1 MLAALADVYLH
12 KGFFR
17 TLRCV
22 VLTDQRETCVD
33 ATQWSIVS
41 SVHAITPNSF
51 STTSKDILTPAES
64 HKTKGDFKG
73 VGHALVD

>member
-17 TLRCV
+17 ALRCI
-22 VLTDQRETCVD
+22 VLMDQRETCVD
-33 ATQWSIVS
+33 ATQRSVVS
-41 SVHAITPNSF
+41 SVHEIMPNSF
-51 STTSKDILTPAES
+51 PTTSKEFLTPAES
-64 HKTKGDFKG
+64 HETKVDFKG